1 MDPQQP
7 PPPRNEPEGAP
18 PPQGNWNQAPPQ
30 QQQGNWQQA
39 PQQPGWA
46 PPPQQQQG
54 WGQAG
59 YYAPPARPMGVT
71 LTGIFYII
79 VGVLLGLAGLLLL
92 LGGSLLGG
100 ADIPELPGFGGVLG
114 GMLLVGGIILIIVAA
129 LFLASGI
136 GSLQG
141 KSWARILGIVLGV
154 IGAVFGVLGIL
165 GGMGAGMEAGS
176 LVWNIAFT
184 ALYALAAWAL
194 YQAGPY
200 FAYRR

>member
-18 PPQGNWNQAPPQ
+18 PPQGTWNQAPPQ
-30 QQQGNWQQA
+30 QQQGNWQQS

-54 WGQAG
+54 WGQTG
-59 YYAPPARPMGVT
+59 YSAAPARPMGVT
-71 LTGIFYII
+71 LAAIFYII
-79 VGVLLGLAGLLLL
+79 VGVLLL
-92 LGGSLLGG
+92 LGGLLALLGG
-100 ADIPELPGFGGVLG
+100 GMLGGLDLEGMPGLGGVLG
-114 GMLLVGGIILIIVAA
+114 GALFVIGLIIIVVAI

-141 KSWARILGIVLGV
+141 KNWARVLGIVLGV
-154 IGAVFGVLGIL
+154 IGAVLGVLGIL
-165 GGMGAGMEAGS
+165 GGMGGGVDASG
-176 LVWNIAFT
+176 LIWNVVFT

-194 YQAGPY
+194 YQAAPY